1 MQVAPGIHAW
11 LQPNGAWGE
20 SNAGLIVGAGESLL
34 IDTLWDLAL
43 TGRMLDAMKPL
54 TDEAPIRTLVNTHGD
69 GDHWWGNELVGAQE
83 IVATEAAAA
92 HEMKAVTPGSMAA
105 LRWLGSALALAG
117 RSPSLTRCAV
127 RSARA
132 AASFGAWPPR
142 TTTTG

>member
-1 MQVAPGIHAW
+1 MATLFGDPESYAAGLMQVAPGIHAW

-43 TGRMLDAMKPL
+43 TGRMLDAMEPL

-83 IVATEAAAA
+83 IISTEAAAA
-92 HEMKAVTPGSMAA
+92 HEYIESRKAFGRVV
-105 LRWLGSALALAG
+105 LA
-117 RSPSLTRCAV
+117 P
-127 RSARA
+127 
-132 AASFGAWPPR
+132 
-142 TTTTG
+142 